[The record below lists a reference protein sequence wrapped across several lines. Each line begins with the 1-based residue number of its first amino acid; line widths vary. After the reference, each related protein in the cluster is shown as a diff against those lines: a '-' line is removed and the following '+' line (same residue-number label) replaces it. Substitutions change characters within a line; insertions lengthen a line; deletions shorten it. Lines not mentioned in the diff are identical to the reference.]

1 MARAP
6 KELPV
11 LESPGADS
19 EQRLLDRARLG
30 SESALGAL
38 FMRYA
43 SWLRRWARGRLPVWA
58 RDGLDTSDL
67 VQDAL
72 HGTLARISTFRS
84 AHAAAL
90 RSYLRRAV
98 ENRIGDHQRR
108 ALFRQRRALLGLNQG
123 GPSSEPPRLSDAGA
137 PQLQQLIDKQTWGRY
152 LEGLARLTPRQ
163 RRLVV
168 GRIEC
173 GYSYRQLALIE
184 RLTTPD
190 AARMVFRRALKRLS
204 VVMPDG

>member
-1 MARAP
+1 MASALQ
-6 KELPV
+6 ESPV
-11 LESPGADS
+11 PESPGADS
-19 EQRLLDRARLG
+19 EQRLLDRAREG
-30 SESALGAL
+30 SESALGTL
-38 FMRYA
+38 FTRYA
-43 SWLRRWARGRLPVWA
+43 SWLRRWARGRLPAWA

-72 HGTLARISTFRS
+72 HGTLARISTLRS

-98 ENRIGDHQRR
+98 ENRIGDYQRR
-108 ALFRQRRALLGLNQG
+108 ALFRLNHS
-123 GPSSEPPRLSDAGA
+123 GPSSEPPRFSDEAA
-137 PQLQQLIDKQTWGRY
+137 PQLQQLIDKRTWTCY
-152 LEGLARLTPRQ
+152 LEGLRRLTPRH

-168 GRIEC
+168 GRVEY

-184 RLTTPD
+184 RLSTPD
-190 AARMVFRRALKRLS
+190 AARMAFRRALKRLS

>member
-1 MARAP
+1 MKASSPAP
-6 KELPV
+6 EC
-11 LESPGADS
+11 PGADS
-19 EQRLLDRARLG
+19 EQRLLDRARRG

-38 FMRYA
+38 FTRYA
-43 SWLRRWARGRLPVWA
+43 SWLRRWAQGRLPVWA

-72 HGTLARISTFRS
+72 HGTLARMSTFRS

-98 ENRIGDHQRR
+98 ENRIGDYRRR
-108 ALFRQRRALLGLNQG
+108 ALFRLHHGA
-123 GPSSEPPRLSDAGA
+123 PSSEPPRLSDAAA
-137 PQLQQLIDKQTWGRY
+137 PQLQQLLDKQTWTRY
-152 LEGLARLTPRQ
+152 LEGLEHLTPRH

-168 GRIEC
+168 GRVEC
-173 GYSYRQLALIE
+173 GYSYRQLALLE
-184 RLTTPD
+184 RLSTPD
-190 AARMVFRRALKRLS
+190 AARMAFRRALKRLS